1 MTEWLTDDEQQTWRG
16 LVYLT
21 AQLSAKFNRQL
32 QEEHGISLADYEVLA
47 RLHDAPEE
55 GLRSRDLQATLVWEQ
70 SRLSH
75 QLTRM
80 QGRGLVRRH
89 DCATDRRGA
98 TFTLTDTGH
107 RGATTAVRPPHARR
121 RDHAGHSRHP
131 DHQQPVQ
138 HQPQLLRLN
147 SARRDD
153 LTPGPIRTSVEIR
166 CRTSVETR
174 EGVGQTATA

>member
-98 TFTLTDTGH
+98 TFTLTDTGRAAIEEAAPGH
-107 RGATTAVRPPHARR
+107 VTAVRRLLF
-121 RDHAGHSRHP
+121 DH
-131 DHQQPVQ
+131 
-138 HQPQLLRLN
+138 
-147 SARRDD
+147 
-153 LTPGPIRTSVEIR
+153 LTPDDVT
-166 CRTSVETR
+166 TLATLATR
-174 EGVGQTATA
+174 ITNNLYNTNRSCSD